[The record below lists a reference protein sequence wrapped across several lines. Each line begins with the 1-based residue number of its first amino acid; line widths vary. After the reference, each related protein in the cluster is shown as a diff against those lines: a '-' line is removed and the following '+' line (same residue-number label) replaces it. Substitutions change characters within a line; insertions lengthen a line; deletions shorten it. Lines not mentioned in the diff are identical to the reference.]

1 MMQQAQQGVIKQEPH
16 PGWGQLRE
24 KVFDAVAVT
33 LLGEKTV
40 EQAVDDMLAEMAVI
54 QEAYQ

>member
-1 MMQQAQQGVIKQEPH
+1 MVKQEPH
-16 PGWGQLRE
+16 PGWGRLRE
-24 KVFDAVAVT
+24 KIFDAVAVT

-54 QEAYQ
+54 QEAYE